1 MAMVRFTGA
10 DGRSSFEALDE
21 TSQPL
26 ELLLSVSR
34 DGAATLGAQVED
46 QLRCAIR
53 DGAVKPGARVP
64 STRDLARQL
73 GVSRRVVVDA
83 YGQLAAEGY
92 LSLRQGARPRVS
104 ATAAAGGGQGARPRL
119 SEATA
124 AGGGGQGARP
134 RLSEAAAAPGGGAL
148 AAPQTAPPPPRFDF
162 RPSVPDVSTFPR
174 AAWLR
179 ATREALA
186 KMPDADL
193 QYGDP
198 AGVDALRS
206 ALADYLGRVR
216 GVVAEPARVVV
227 TTGYTQSL
235 ALACHAL
242 AAAGAQR
249 IALEDPTNPEQH
261 QIARRAGLEPVP
273 IPVDADGLRI
283 DALERARPDAVVV
296 TPAHQHPTGAVL
308 SGERRTALLGWLRER
323 DAVAIEDDYDAEYR
337 YDRAAVGALQGLEP
351 DRVAYAGSASKTLA
365 PALRLGWLV
374 IPPRLLARIR
384 EEKLAADLGTARIE
398 QHAFARFLA
407 RGELDRH
414 LRRMR
419 AHYRGRRDALV
430 DALAEEL
437 PEATV
442 RGVAAGLHV
451 TVALPGGDE
460 RAIAAEAAHRRIA
473 LNTMRDYR
481 DDAQSGPAVLML
493 GYGQTTEAA
502 IPAGVRELAAA
513 VRAAAG
519 IDD

>member
-1 MAMVRFTGA
+1 MVRFTGA
-10 DGRSSFEALDE
+10 DGRSSLTALDE

-34 DGAATLGAQVED
+34 DGGATLGAQVED

-92 LSLRQGARPRVS
+92 LSLRQGARPRV
-104 ATAAAGGGQGARPRL
+104 ADAAAAGGDTV
-119 SEATA
+119 ATPQAVPA
-124 AGGGGQGARP
+124 A
-134 RLSEAAAAPGGGAL
+134 
-148 AAPQTAPPPPRFDF
+148 PRFDF

-174 AAWLR
+174 SAWLR
-179 ATREALA
+179 ATRQALA
-186 KMPDADL
+186 TMPDADL
-193 QYGDP
+193 QYGDA
-198 AGVDALRS
+198 AGVEALRS
-206 ALADYLGRVR
+206 ALSEYLGRVR
-216 GVVAEPARVVV
+216 GVVADPARVLV

-235 ALACHAL
+235 ALVCHAL

-249 IALEDPTNPEQH
+249 LALEDPTNPEQH

-273 IPVDADGLRI
+273 IAVDADGLQV

-308 SGERRTALLGWLRER
+308 SGERRTALLSWLRDR

-374 IPPRLLARIR
+374 VPPRLLARVR
-384 EEKLAADLGTARIE
+384 EEKLVADLGTARIE
-398 QHAFARFLA
+398 QQAFAHFLA

-419 AHYRGRRDALV
+419 AHYRARRDALV
-430 DALAEEL
+430 AALADAL

-451 TVALPGGDE
+451 TVELPAGEDE
-460 RAIAAEAAHRRIA
+460 PAIAEEAARRRIA

-481 DDAQSGPAVLML
+481 GDAASGPAVLML
-493 GYGQTTEAA
+493 GYGQMAEPA
-502 IPAGVRELAAA
+502 IRAGVRELADA
-513 VRAAAG
+513 VRAAQG
-519 IDD
+519 